1 MSSGKGQEYPGFLIL
16 EEDTMNRAICALVAV
31 LTSLSACGQD
41 PAFTERAWQDPGS
54 PGSGGEGGGGPGS
67 DDTDGDG
74 MPDKV
79 KKFAFGRSVKP
90 VDADYLF
97 VLDNS
102 VSMVKY
108 SQRVANG
115 LAAIPKDS
123 FPESSKLAVMT
134 TMVAA
139 DPMASNLLAHP
150 DINRTDYA
158 CIDKE
163 PGFLELVN
171 SDSLSRF
178 RGCSGV
184 RGDHLTKYALEPC
197 KGQWFTPF
205 EQNGSGQRCFSA
217 AIQNPFSPVGCEAGL
232 LALEQMLKRKG
243 QTPLFRSNAAANVI
257 FVSDEQEGCKAAETR
272 GEFSSASKLVQM
284 IKTNSS
290 TASVKFHGIVP
301 MSVSQGIKRYADEI
315 TATGGVVIPMDQERA
330 DYRDVIQ
337 KIIESKVDQISS
349 QFDLGEIATEIL
361 SVEVAGQK
369 TTDFE
374 FDGKRIVKVRNLDS
388 AKPTQIVIRFN

>member
-1 MSSGKGQEYPGFLIL
+1 
-16 EEDTMNRAICALVAV
+16 MNRTSWAFVTV
-31 LTSLSACGQD
+31 LTTMSGCGQD
-41 PAFTERAWQDPGS
+41 PAFTERAWQDQVSTESEGERGGRPG
-54 PGSGGEGGGGPGS
+54 G

-115 LAAIPKDS
+115 LAAIPKDA

-134 TMVAA
+134 TMVAS
-139 DPMASNLLAHP
+139 DPMATNLVAHP

-171 SDSLSRF
+171 SDGLSRF
-178 RGCSGV
+178 RSCSGV
-184 RGDHLTKYALEPC
+184 RSDHLTKYAIEPC
-197 KGQWFTPF
+197 KNQWFTPF
-205 EQNGSGQRCFSA
+205 EQNANGQRCFSA

-243 QTPLFRSNAAANVI
+243 QTPLFRSNAAVNVI

-301 MSVSQGIKRYADEI
+301 TSVSQGIRRYADEI
-315 TATGGVVIPMDQERA
+315 TATGGVGIPMDQERA

-337 KIIESKVDQISS
+337 KIIESKVEQISS

-369 TTDFE
+369 TTDFD
-374 FDGKRIVKVRNLDS
+374 FDGKRIVKVHNLDP

>member
-1 MSSGKGQEYPGFLIL
+1 
-16 EEDTMNRAICALVAV
+16 MNRAICALITV

-41 PAFTERAWQDPGS
+41 PAFTERAWQDQVSSGS
-54 PGSGGEGGGGPGS
+54 EGERGGGTGG

-108 SQRVANG
+108 SQRVASG
-115 LAAIPKDS
+115 LAAIPKDA

-134 TMVAA
+134 TMAAA
-139 DPMASNLLAHP
+139 DPLAANLVAHP
-150 DINRTDYA
+150 DISRTNYA

-163 PGFLELVN
+163 PGFLELIN
-171 SDSLSRF
+171 SESLNRF

-184 RGDHLTKYALEPC
+184 RGDHLTKYAIEPC
-197 KGQWFTPF
+197 KHQWFTPF
-205 EQNGSGQRCFSA
+205 EQNANGQRCFAA
-217 AIQNPFSPVGCEAGL
+217 AIQNPFSPVGCESGL

-243 QTPLFRSNAAANVI
+243 QTPLFRSNAAVNVI

-290 TASVKFHGIVP
+290 ADSVKFHGIVP
-301 MSVSQGIKRYADEI
+301 MSVSQGIRRYTDEI
-315 TATGGVVIPMDQERA
+315 TATGGVVIPMDQDRV
-330 DYRDVIQ
+330 DYRDVVQ
-337 KIIESKVDQISS
+337 KIIESKVDQTSS
-349 QFDLGEIATEIL
+349 HFDLGEVVTDVL
-361 SVEVAGQK
+361 SVEVGGQK
-369 TTDFE
+369 TTDFD
-374 FDGKRIVKVRNLDS
+374 FDGKRIVKVHNLDP
-388 AKPTQIVIRFN
+388 AKPTQIVIRYN